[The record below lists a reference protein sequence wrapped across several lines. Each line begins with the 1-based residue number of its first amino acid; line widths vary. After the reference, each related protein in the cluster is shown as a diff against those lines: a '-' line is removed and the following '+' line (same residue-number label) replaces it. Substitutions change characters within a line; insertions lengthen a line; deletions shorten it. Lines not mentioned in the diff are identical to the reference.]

1 MKIIGLTGG
10 IGSGKSTVSK
20 FLAHLGA
27 VVIDADKV
35 GHEVFKPGTK
45 AWQEVV
51 DAFGQGIISADGTI
65 DRRKLGEIVFSNPGA
80 RAKLNQVMHPL
91 IYEQVKSRMEEY
103 GRKGVAIIIVEAPLL
118 LEVGWKSLVDE
129 VWVTSASEATVIKRL
144 KEQKGLPEAQSLA
157 RVRAQLTDEER
168 IRQADVVIDTD
179 CALDELKERVEA
191 LWRKLR
197 SRI

>member
-65 DRRKLGEIVFSNPGA
+65 DRRKLGEIVFSNPDA

-91 IYEQVKSRMEEY
+91 IYEQVKFRIEEY
-103 GRKGVAIIIVEAPLL
+103 GKKGVAIIIVEAPLL

>member
-20 FLAHLGA
+20 VLAHLGA
-27 VVIDADKV
+27 VVIDADKM

-157 RVRAQLTDEER
+157 RIRAQLTDEER

>member
-10 IGSGKSTVSK
+10 TGSGKSTVSK

-65 DRRKLGEIVFSNPGA
+65 DRRKLGEIVFSNPDA

-91 IYEQVKSRMEEY
+91 IYEQVKSRIEEY

-157 RVRAQLTDEER
+157 RIRAQLTDEER

>member
-10 IGSGKSTVSK
+10 TGSGKSTVSK

-103 GRKGVAIIIVEAPLL
+103 GRKGAAIIIVEAPLL

>member
-65 DRRKLGEIVFSNPGA
+65 DRRKLGEIVFSNPDA

-91 IYEQVKSRMEEY
+91 IYEQVKSRIEEY
-103 GRKGVAIIIVEAPLL
+103 GKKGVSIVIVEAPLL